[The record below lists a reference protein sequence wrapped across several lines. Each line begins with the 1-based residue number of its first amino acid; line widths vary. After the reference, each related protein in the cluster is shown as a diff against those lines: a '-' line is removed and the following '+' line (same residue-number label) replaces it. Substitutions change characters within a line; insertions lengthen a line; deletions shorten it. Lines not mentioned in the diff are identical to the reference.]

1 MNFVNKKIA
10 SDPNW
15 FPGHLTRMRMGVPD
29 EAHNHERDAVGSR
42 FNEVGAR
49 YRKENLSE

>member
-1 MNFVNKKIA
+1 
-10 SDPNW
+10 
-15 FPGHLTRMRMGVPD
+15 MGVPD

-49 YRKENLSE
+49 YRKETLVNSVTGFATALIQLANRFL